1 MTTDKYNKRVLE
13 VATLAGMTML
23 EANAECYRV
32 ENTVSRILQVS
43 HQPITEVFANTTGL
57 FITLDG
63 PDLDEPI
70 TFIKRITRRD
80 TNLRKIH
87 IVNQI
92 SRDLTSEK
100 ISIEDAYTKLQHVDG
115 KNYSPKLISYSTLL
129 LVLAFAILLGGQTTE
144 ILLSLVAAVLLLFS
158 YRLKAFFQLNDFI
171 FGTVATLI
179 VATLIPLIIHLL
191 GKSDSS
197 FDIVVISVLMPLFP
211 GTAFTNGFRDSFKG
225 DYGAG
230 VSKIVEALIIAISLG
245 VGVALGLFIAKG
257 ILLWL

>member
-1 MTTDKYNKRVLE
+1 M
-13 VATLAGMTML
+13 
-23 EANAECYRV
+23 
-32 ENTVSRILQVS
+32 
-43 HQPITEVFANTTGL
+43 
-57 FITLDG
+57 
-63 PDLDEPI
+63 
-70 TFIKRITRRD
+70 
-80 TNLRKIH
+80 
-87 IVNQI
+87 
-92 SRDLTSEK
+92 
-100 ISIEDAYTKLQHVDG
+100 
-115 KNYSPKLISYSTLL
+115 L

-158 YRLKAFFQLNDFI
+158 YRLKDFFQLNDFI

-191 GKSDSS
+191 GKNNSS

-257 ILLWL
+257 ILSWL